1 LAEHHPGRSAARAEH
16 EAPEFKMI
24 DKFPM
29 TAEGYA
35 ALEAELKYCREEERP
50 GMSRSM
56 LR

>member
-1 LAEHHPGRSAARAEH
+1 MTRRKNH